1 MVVMLESVSM
11 EEDEMVEA
19 VEEQDTDILIL
30 FYLKLKSS
38 EEPEVTI
45 NSAKNEFEFTSDIPD
60 YKEKPADVDLQNF
73 CVSEAA
79 AVI

>member
-38 EEPEVTI
+38 EEPEAAIKRVKNI
-45 NSAKNEFEFTSDIPD
+45 LYLSAQRYPG
-60 YKEKPADVDLQNF
+60 L
-73 CVSEAA
+73 
-79 AVI
+79 